1 MFNFKNRNEP
11 MQKWDPNNPSTQ
23 RNKLP
28 PGLSKYWRYTTL
40 DAQNNE
46 NNFNNNSQNHYSINN
61 NGPINNSN
69 NYSNQGSSTSP
80 DEITLEISYD
90 NFYTLGV
97 DMMKKKKYAEEL
109 RKQIEEKKM
118 MKKLENQKKKLDD
131 LNDDIRIEKE
141 RKMIEDRLK
150 EDNKRFLPRINITP
164 YYPKPKPIQEPMK
177 IYTPPPPPPPM
188 PLIDRYRSPP
198 KPKLNLDLI
207 KSYNG
212 PNYIEVP
219 KTKVV
224 YRKISNTEETKH
236 FLKERE
242 EDLEKFNR
250 DMRDQLNMLKNDFN
264 YGMKKLNDEV
274 DSLNNGIGNK
284 NHNFRYLITQ
294 KVNELSADIK
304 NNNNKKLNIQ
314 TEHIYNVIRK
324 SKDGKTTV
332 QQFMNGSQWDN
343 LSNNIEQLVVKTP
356 SPFNSENVNII
367 SDDNIFDEFV
377 NNSTKLPYINLSHCI
392 F

>member
-1 MFNFKNRNEP
+1 MFNFKNRNQP

-28 PGLSKYWRYTTL
+28 PGLSKYWRYSTL

-46 NNFNNNSQNHYSINN
+46 NNFNNNSQNHFPINN
-61 NGPINNSN
+61 NGPINNSY
-69 NYSNQGSSTSP
+69 NYSNQGNNTSP

-118 MKKLENQKKKLDD
+118 LKKLENQKKKLDD

-141 RKMIEDRLK
+141 RKIIEDRQR

-177 IYTPPPPPPPM
+177 VYTPPPPPLM
-188 PLIDRYRSPP
+188 PLIDQYRTPP
-198 KPKLNLDLI
+198 KPRLNLDLI
-207 KSYNG
+207 KSYSG
-212 PNYIEVP
+212 PNYIEPP
-219 KTKVV
+219 KTKIV

-236 FLKERE
+236 FLRERE

-250 DMRDQLNMLKNDFN
+250 DMRDQLTMLKNDFN
-264 YGMKKLNDEV
+264 YGMKQLNDEV

-332 QQFMNGSQWDN
+332 QRFMNGPQWGN
-343 LSNNIEQLVVKTP
+343 LSNNIEQFVVKTP
-356 SPFNSENVNII
+356 SSFNSENVNII
-367 SDDNIFDEFV
+367 SDNNIFDEFI
-377 NNSTKLPYINLSHCI
+377 NNSTNLPYINLSHCI
-392 F
+392 S

>member
-1 MFNFKNRNEP
+1 MFNFKNKNQP

-40 DAQNNE
+40 DSQNNE
-46 NNFNNNSQNHYSINN
+46 NNFNNNSQNHYSINS
-61 NGPINNSN
+61 NGPINNSY

-118 MKKLENQKKKLDD
+118 LKKLENQKKKLDD

-141 RKMIEDRLK
+141 RKMIENRQK

-177 IYTPPPPPPPM
+177 VYTPPPPPSM
-188 PLIDRYRSPP
+188 PLIEKYRTPP
-198 KPKLNLDLI
+198 KPRLNLDLI
-207 KSYNG
+207 KSYSG
-212 PNYIEVP
+212 PNYIEPP
-219 KTKVV
+219 KTKIV

-236 FLKERE
+236 FLRERE

-250 DMRDQLNMLKNDFN
+250 DMRDQLTMLKNDFN
-264 YGMKKLNDEV
+264 YGMKQLNDEV

-332 QQFMNGSQWDN
+332 QQFMNSPQWGN
-343 LSNNIEQLVVKTP
+343 ISNNIEQFVIKTP
-356 SPFNSENVNII
+356 SSFSSENVNII
-367 SDDNIFDEFV
+367 SDNNIFDEFI

-392 F
+392 S

>member
-1 MFNFKNRNEP
+1 MLK
-11 MQKWDPNNPSTQ
+11 S
-23 RNKLP
+23 
-28 PGLSKYWRYTTL
+28 
-40 DAQNNE
+40 
-46 NNFNNNSQNHYSINN
+46 
-61 NGPINNSN
+61 
-69 NYSNQGSSTSP
+69 
-80 DEITLEISYD
+80 
-90 NFYTLGV
+90 
-97 DMMKKKKYAEEL
+97 
-109 RKQIEEKKM
+109 
-118 MKKLENQKKKLDD
+118 LENQKQKLDD

-141 RKMIEDRLK
+141 RKMIENRQK

-177 IYTPPPPPPPM
+177 VYTPPPPPSM
-188 PLIDRYRSPP
+188 PLIEQYRTPP
-198 KPKLNLDLI
+198 KPRLNLDLI
-207 KSYNG
+207 KSYSG
-212 PNYIEVP
+212 PNYIEPP
-219 KTKVV
+219 KTKIV

-236 FLKERE
+236 FLRERE

-250 DMRDQLNMLKNDFN
+250 DMRDQLTMLKNDFN
-264 YGMKKLNDEV
+264 YGMKQLNDEV

-332 QQFMNGSQWDN
+332 QQFMNSPQWGN
-343 LSNNIEQLVVKTP
+343 ISNSIEQFVVKTP
-356 SPFNSENVNII
+356 SSFSNENVNII
-367 SDDNIFDEFV
+367 SDNNIFDEFI

-392 F
+392 S

>member
-40 DAQNNE
+40 DAQNSE
-46 NNFNNNSQNHYSINN
+46 NNFNNNNQNHYSINN
-61 NGPINNSN
+61 NGPINNSY

-109 RKQIEEKKM
+109 KKQIEEKKM
-118 MKKLENQKKKLDD
+118 RKKLENQKKKLDD

-141 RKMIEDRLK
+141 RKMIEDRQK

-177 IYTPPPPPPPM
+177 IYTPPPPPPM
-188 PLIDRYRSPP
+188 PLIDQYRTPP

-207 KSYNG
+207 KSYSG
-212 PNYIEVP
+212 PNYIEPP
-219 KTKVV
+219 KTKIV
-224 YRKISNTEETKH
+224 YRKVSNTEETKH
-236 FLKERE
+236 FLRERE

-250 DMRDQLNMLKNDFN
+250 DMRDQLTMLKNDFN
-264 YGMKKLNDEV
+264 YGMKQLNDEV

-332 QQFMNGSQWDN
+332 QQFMNSPQWGN
-343 LSNNIEQLVVKTP
+343 LSNNIEQFVIKTP
-356 SPFNSENVNII
+356 SSFNSENVNII
-367 SDDNIFDEFV
+367 SDNNIFDEFI

-392 F
+392 S

>member
-1 MFNFKNRNEP
+1 MFNFKNRNQP

-28 PGLSKYWRYTTL
+28 PGLSKYWRYSTL

-46 NNFNNNSQNHYSINN
+46 NNFNNNSQNHFPINN
-61 NGPINNSN
+61 NGPINNSY
-69 NYSNQGSSTSP
+69 NYSNQGNNTSP

-118 MKKLENQKKKLDD
+118 LKKLENQKKKLDD

-141 RKMIEDRLK
+141 RKMIEDRQR

-177 IYTPPPPPPPM
+177 VYTPPPPPLM
-188 PLIDRYRSPP
+188 PLIDQYRTPP
-198 KPKLNLDLI
+198 KPRLNLDLI
-207 KSYNG
+207 KSYSG
-212 PNYIEVP
+212 PNYIEPP
-219 KTKVV
+219 KTKII

-236 FLKERE
+236 FLRERE

-250 DMRDQLNMLKNDFN
+250 DMRDQLTMLKNDFN
-264 YGMKKLNDEV
+264 YGMKQLNDEV

-332 QQFMNGSQWDN
+332 QRFMNGPQWGN
-343 LSNNIEQLVVKTP
+343 LSNNIEQFVVKTP
-356 SPFNSENVNII
+356 SSFNSENVNII
-367 SDDNIFDEFV
+367 SDNNIFDEFI
-377 NNSTKLPYINLSHCI
+377 NNSTNLPYINLSHCI
-392 F
+392 S